1 MRGFLEAG
9 LLLMR
14 KILLCSIFF
23 LISFGTY
30 AQNFKIGHCYE
41 GCPLGGSE
49 QNHLIVRPIYALSYN
64 TQTKSADWVSFI

>member
-23 LISFGTY
+23 LISVGTY
-30 AQNFKIGHCYE
+30 ART
-41 GCPLGGSE
+41 LR
-49 QNHLIVRPIYALSYN
+49 LAIVIRVVP
-64 TQTKSADWVSFI
+64 WVEVNRII